1 MPVNPLT
8 ARAILRSPPLLL
20 KTLLKHYFNRVTKK
34 KPGKSSTRLRHD
46 ELLYD
51 ETFSLLKMF
60 ITLAAN
66 HTIEEFQAFSNNRTS
81 SPRRFRVQRVFVP
94 MSSCDDA
101 AKYLVQALGGQ
112 DAARRIV
119 GGVKWWQARAL
130 DGYDFDG
137 ILVIV
142 SKRYRSVDAEWIT
155 MKNDLREAKKRDKAK
170 PTSTPATA
178 PMEELKTHIG
188 ASNKDGSETDEMRC
202 FLYLHGGGYYVGSLN
217 QERHAKNFI
226 HRHARL
232 INGRVFAI
240 NYRLAPQ
247 YPFPCAIQDALAAYL
262 YLIKPPPEAKH
273 RAFKPSHV
281 LFSGDSAGG
290 GLSLALLQVIR
301 DSGLPLPA
309 GTVLI
314 SPWCDLNHSFPS
326 VTTNTDT
333 DILPKYGLSISKP
346 SPLWP
351 PPPHAPWMA
360 ADTLTAQDQG
370 LQTIRSRPTESGEV
384 LKIEWQMHPYAQN
397 SLLSHPLISPVL
409 SYLGGLPPM
418 LIIASGKEVLCDEIV
433 YTAHKAA
440 EPEKY
445 SVREEVRRLYPA
457 LDEIEMRYGGT
468 EVHLQVYDGRNHFS
482 RFNVPV
488 LVTAKGADAA
498 HTLPTQ
504 FEGTTPGKAAY
515 DAIRLFARRVTGM
528 EATAHNENSSF
539 IRERVSVKGVVSP
552 LEPASDLD
560 AMKIPL
566 ESVGIMSA
574 FAAERFIEGH
584 NLFKE
589 KFSYIAKAI
598 ERHRMGNLRRAE
610 NYEGKG
616 LAWSLDEGEV
626 PPPGCNVAR
635 RDIDEARR
643 LTKQMAQR
651 VIKG

>member
-1 MPVNPLT
+1 MVLPHNPPRGMPVNPLT
-8 ARAILRSPPLLL
+8 ARTVLRAPPLLL
-20 KTLLKHYFNRVTKK
+20 KTLLKHYFNRVVKK
-34 KPGKSSTRLRHD
+34 KPGKSSTQLRHD

-66 HTIEEFQAFSNNRTS
+66 HTIEDFQAFSNIRTS
-81 SPRRFRVQRVFVP
+81 SPRRFHVERLVIP

-112 DAARRIV
+112 DAARRV
-119 GGVKWWQARAL
+119 AGGVKWWQARAT
-130 DGYDFDG
+130 DG
-137 ILVIV
+137 
-142 SKRYRSVDAEWIT
+142 VDAEWIT
-155 MKNDLREAKKRDKAK
+155 TKKDLREASKRDKAK
-170 PTSTPATA
+170 TAATA
-178 PMEELKTHIG
+178 APVTLPVEESKAHIG
-188 ASNKDGSETDEMRC
+188 AHATDNDPETDEMRC
-202 FLYLHGGGYYVGSLN
+202 FLYLHGGGYYVGSID
-217 QERHAKNFI
+217 QERSSIHQHAQ
-226 HRHARL
+226 L

-273 RAFKPSHV
+273 RAVKPSHII
-281 LFSGDSAGG
+281 LTGDSAGG
-290 GLSLALLQVIR
+290 GLSLALLQVLR
-301 DSGLPLPA
+301 DGGLPLPA
-309 GTVLI
+309 GAVLV

-346 SPLWP
+346 SSLWP
-351 PPPHAPWMA
+351 PPLHVPWTA
-360 ADTLTAQDQG
+360 ADTLTAQDPE
-370 LQTIRSRPTESGEV
+370 LQTIRSRPNNSGEV

-397 SLLSHPLISPVL
+397 SLLRHPLISPVM
-409 SYLGGLPPM
+409 SYLGGLPPL

-440 EPEKY
+440 EPEKH

-457 LDEIEMRYGGT
+457 LDGIETRYEGT
-468 EVHLQVYDGRNHFS
+468 EVHLQVYD
-482 RFNVPV
+482 
-488 LVTAKGADAA
+488 DAA

-515 DAIRLFARRVTGM
+515 DAIRSFARRVTGM
-528 EATAHNENSSF
+528 EATAHASSTF
-539 IRERVSVKGVVSP
+539 TRERVSVKGVVSP

-560 AMKIPL
+560 AMKMSPDF
-566 ESVGIMSA
+566 VGVMSA
-574 FAAERFIEGH
+574 AAAERFTEGH
-584 NLFKE
+584 KLFKE
-589 KFSYIAKAI
+589 KFSHTAKAI
-598 ERHRMGNLRRAE
+598 ERHRMENLRRAE
-610 NYEGKG
+610 NYEEKG
-616 LAWSLDEGEV
+616 WAWPLDEGEV
-626 PPPGCNVAR
+626 PPPGCNVVR
-635 RDIDEARR
+635 RDIEEARR

>member
-1 MPVNPLT
+1 MALPHNPPLGMPVNPLT
-8 ARAILRSPPLLL
+8 ARTVLRAPPLLL
-20 KTLLKHYFNRVTKK
+20 KTLLKHYFNRVVKK

-66 HTIEEFQAFSNNRTS
+66 HTIEEFQAFSNIQTS
-81 SPRRFRVQRVFVP
+81 SPRRFHVERLVVP

-112 DAARRIV
+112 DATRRAA
-119 GGVKWWQARAL
+119 GGVKWWQARATN
-130 DGYDFDG
+130 G
-137 ILVIV
+137 
-142 SKRYRSVDAEWIT
+142 VDAEWIT
-155 MKNDLREAKKRDKAK
+155 TKKDLREANKRGKGR
-170 PTSTPATA
+170 TTATA
-178 PMEELKTHIG
+178 TPVEESKAHIG
-188 ASNKDGSETDEMRC
+188 AHATDNVPETDEMRC
-202 FLYLHGGGYYVGSLN
+202 FLYLHGGGYYVGSID
-217 QERHAKNFI
+217 QERSSI
-226 HRHARL
+226 HQHARL

-273 RAFKPSHV
+273 RAVKPSHI
-281 LFSGDSAGG
+281 LLTGDSAGG
-290 GLSLALLQVIR
+290 GLSLALLQVLR

-309 GTVLI
+309 GAVLV

-351 PPPHAPWMA
+351 PPLQVPWTA
-360 ADTLTAQDQG
+360 ADTLTAQDPE
-370 LQTIRSRPTESGEV
+370 LQTIHSRPNGSGEI

-397 SLLSHPLISPVL
+397 SLLRHPLISPVL
-409 SYLGGLPPM
+409 SYLGGLPPL

-445 SVREEVRRLYPA
+445 SVREEVRKLYPA
-457 LDEIEMRYGGT
+457 LDGINTRYGPT
-468 EVHLQVYDGRNHFS
+468 EVHLQVYD
-482 RFNVPV
+482 
-488 LVTAKGADAA
+488 DAA

-515 DAIRLFARRVTGM
+515 SAIRSFARRVTGM
-528 EATAHNENSSF
+528 EVTAHTSLHP
-539 IRERVSVKGVVSP
+539 G
-552 LEPASDLD
+552 A
-560 AMKIPL
+560 
-566 ESVGIMSA
+566 
-574 FAAERFIEGH
+574 RF
-584 NLFKE
+584 
-589 KFSYIAKAI
+589 
-598 ERHRMGNLRRAE
+598 
-610 NYEGKG
+610 
-616 LAWSLDEGEV
+616 DQ
-626 PPPGCNVAR
+626 GCC
-635 RDIDEARR
+635 
-643 LTKQMAQR
+643 
-651 VIKG
+651 